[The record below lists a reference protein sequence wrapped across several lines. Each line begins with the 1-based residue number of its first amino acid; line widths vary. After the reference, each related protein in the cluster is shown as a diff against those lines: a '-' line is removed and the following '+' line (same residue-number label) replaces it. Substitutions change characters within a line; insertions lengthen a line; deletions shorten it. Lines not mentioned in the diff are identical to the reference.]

1 MTIKA
6 CNWNRIED
14 PIDLEVWNR
23 LTTNFWLPEKIPLS
37 NDIKSWGKLTDA
49 EKLAT
54 RKVFAGLTLL
64 DTMQGTIGA
73 ISMIPD
79 ATTQHEEAV
88 FTNISFMEAFA
99 GDTELLTPHGWKQI
113 KDITAEDTVAQYHPE
128 TNLLDFTSPVIVP
141 SHFSNEVYEIAA
153 NNGNARQV
161 VSGGHRIY
169 LEEKTKKE
177 NACKTWTHS
186 VYEARNLKDVSLNTA
201 HRRFRSTG
209 VAADGAG
216 MSDIDRLLVA
226 INADGSYLAGST
238 PRYTGANLGA
248 IPCSFSLSKQRKIDR
263 LKQLATSAGWRLDST
278 GTRDGH
284 GNIKEQETFKLYV
297 PLEYVHDRSRRFG
310 QWWKL
315 DQVSGTWA
323 REFITENGL
332 WDGHTLKGGHGIT
345 FCSTNKADTDFFV
358 AVASLAG
365 YRSRMTNRIDDR
377 SETFSDSY
385 VVYASFTKD
394 TVGAQSMQVN
404 QVAPQQ
410 VYCVQVPSTFLL
422 TRNGESP
429 VISGNCVH
437 AKSYSSIFSTLCSTE
452 EIDEVFRWVEENDI
466 LQRKAGIINRNYVDK
481 LEDHNEDAAYRKAA
495 SVMLESFMFYSGFYL
510 PFKLSSQGRLT
521 NTADVIRLIL
531 RDEGVHGYY
540 IGYKFQM
547 HRNQLP
553 EAARETLDYWV
564 YTTLRHLYD
573 LECKYA
579 EEIYDPVGW
588 TENVKTYLR
597 YNANK
602 TLQNMGYDSMFEDHE
617 TRVEA
622 VILTAMAQGDE
633 NHDFF
638 SGGGSSYIMGKAEET
653 TDDDWS

>member
-37 NDIKSWGKLTDA
+37 NDIKSWSKLTDA

-79 ATTQHEEAV
+79 ATTPHEEAV

-99 GDTELLTPHGWKQI
+99 GNTELLTPHGWKQI
-113 KDITAEDTVAQYHPE
+113 KDITAEDSVAQYHPE
-128 TNLLDFTSPVIVP
+128 ANLLDFATPTIVP
-141 SHFSNEVYEIAA
+141 SHFSDEVYEIAA
-153 NNGNARQV
+153 TNGNARQV
-161 VSGGHRIY
+161 VSGGHRVY

-177 NACKTWTHS
+177 NSCKTWTHS
-186 VYEARNLKDVSLNTA
+186 VHEARNLKDVNLNTA

-209 VAADGAG
+209 RAADGEG
-216 MSDIDRLLVA
+216 MTAIDRLLVA
-226 INADGSYLAGST
+226 INADGSYKAGSNL
-238 PRYTGANLGA
+238 RHTGKKTGT
-248 IPCSFSLSKQRKIDR
+248 IPCTFSLSKERKIDR
-263 LKQLATSAGWRLDST
+263 LFNLANEAGWEITTRQPRAAAGNVKES
-278 GTRDGH
+278 GTFVLH
-284 GNIKEQETFKLYV
+284 V
-297 PLEYVHDRSRRFG
+297 PVEYVHDRSKEFSNL
-310 QWWKL
+310 WAL
-315 DQVSGTWA
+315 DEVSGTWA
-323 REFITENGL
+323 QEFVAESGL
-332 WDGHTLKGGHGIT
+332 WDGHTLKDGYGIT
-345 FCSTNKADTDFFV
+345 FYSTNKNDADFFV

-365 YRSRMTNRIDDR
+365 YRTRIDSRVDDR
-377 SETFSDSY
+377 SENCSDTY
-385 VVYASFTKD
+385 VVYASFSKS
-394 TVGAQSMQVN
+394 TVSAQSVQVTK
-404 QVAPQQ
+404 ADPQQ
-410 VYCVQVPSTFLL
+410 VYCVQVPTTFLL

-452 EIDEVFRWVEENDI
+452 EIDEAFRWVEESDV

-564 YTTLRHLYD
+564 YSTLRHLYD

>member
-37 NDIKSWGKLTDA
+37 NDIKSWAKLTDA

-54 RKVFAGLTLL
+54 RKVFGGLTLL

-73 ISMIPD
+73 VSMIPD

-88 FTNISFMEAFA
+88 FTNISFME
-99 GDTELLTPHGWKQI
+99 
-113 KDITAEDTVAQYHPE
+113 
-128 TNLLDFTSPVIVP
+128 S
-141 SHFSNEVYEIAA
+141 
-153 NNGNARQV
+153 
-161 VSGGHRIY
+161 
-169 LEEKTKKE
+169 
-177 NACKTWTHS
+177 
-186 VYEARNLKDVSLNTA
+186 
-201 HRRFRSTG
+201 
-209 VAADGAG
+209 
-216 MSDIDRLLVA
+216 
-226 INADGSYLAGST
+226 
-238 PRYTGANLGA
+238 
-248 IPCSFSLSKQRKIDR
+248 
-263 LKQLATSAGWRLDST
+263 
-278 GTRDGH
+278 
-284 GNIKEQETFKLYV
+284 
-297 PLEYVHDRSRRFG
+297 
-310 QWWKL
+310 
-315 DQVSGTWA
+315 
-323 REFITENGL
+323 
-332 WDGHTLKGGHGIT
+332 
-345 FCSTNKADTDFFV
+345 
-358 AVASLAG
+358 
-365 YRSRMTNRIDDR
+365 
-377 SETFSDSY
+377 
-385 VVYASFTKD
+385 
-394 TVGAQSMQVN
+394 
-404 QVAPQQ
+404 
-410 VYCVQVPSTFLL
+410 
-422 TRNGESP
+422 
-429 VISGNCVH
+429 VH

-452 EIDEVFRWVEENDI
+452 EIDEAFRWVEESDI

-564 YTTLRHLYD
+564 YSTLRHLYD

-633 NHDFF
+633 VHDFF
-638 SGGGSSYIMGKAEET
+638 SGSGSSYIIGDVEET

>member
-6 CNWNRIED
+6 INWNRIED

-37 NDIKSWGKLTDA
+37 NDIKSWSKLTDA

-88 FTNISFMEAFA
+88 FTNISFME
-99 GDTELLTPHGWKQI
+99 
-113 KDITAEDTVAQYHPE
+113 
-128 TNLLDFTSPVIVP
+128 S
-141 SHFSNEVYEIAA
+141 
-153 NNGNARQV
+153 
-161 VSGGHRIY
+161 
-169 LEEKTKKE
+169 
-177 NACKTWTHS
+177 
-186 VYEARNLKDVSLNTA
+186 
-201 HRRFRSTG
+201 
-209 VAADGAG
+209 
-216 MSDIDRLLVA
+216 
-226 INADGSYLAGST
+226 
-238 PRYTGANLGA
+238 
-248 IPCSFSLSKQRKIDR
+248 
-263 LKQLATSAGWRLDST
+263 
-278 GTRDGH
+278 
-284 GNIKEQETFKLYV
+284 
-297 PLEYVHDRSRRFG
+297 
-310 QWWKL
+310 
-315 DQVSGTWA
+315 
-323 REFITENGL
+323 
-332 WDGHTLKGGHGIT
+332 
-345 FCSTNKADTDFFV
+345 
-358 AVASLAG
+358 
-365 YRSRMTNRIDDR
+365 
-377 SETFSDSY
+377 
-385 VVYASFTKD
+385 
-394 TVGAQSMQVN
+394 
-404 QVAPQQ
+404 
-410 VYCVQVPSTFLL
+410 
-422 TRNGESP
+422 
-429 VISGNCVH
+429 VH

-452 EIDEVFRWVEENDI
+452 EIDEAFRWVEESDV

-564 YTTLRHLYD
+564 YSTLRHLYD

-633 NHDFF
+633 VHDFF
-638 SGGGSSYIMGKAEET
+638 SGSGSSYIMGKAEET

>member
-23 LTTNFWLPEKIPLS
+23 LTTNFWLPEKIPVS

-88 FTNISFMEAFA
+88 FTNISFME
-99 GDTELLTPHGWKQI
+99 
-113 KDITAEDTVAQYHPE
+113 
-128 TNLLDFTSPVIVP
+128 S
-141 SHFSNEVYEIAA
+141 
-153 NNGNARQV
+153 
-161 VSGGHRIY
+161 
-169 LEEKTKKE
+169 
-177 NACKTWTHS
+177 
-186 VYEARNLKDVSLNTA
+186 
-201 HRRFRSTG
+201 
-209 VAADGAG
+209 
-216 MSDIDRLLVA
+216 
-226 INADGSYLAGST
+226 
-238 PRYTGANLGA
+238 
-248 IPCSFSLSKQRKIDR
+248 
-263 LKQLATSAGWRLDST
+263 
-278 GTRDGH
+278 
-284 GNIKEQETFKLYV
+284 
-297 PLEYVHDRSRRFG
+297 
-310 QWWKL
+310 
-315 DQVSGTWA
+315 
-323 REFITENGL
+323 
-332 WDGHTLKGGHGIT
+332 
-345 FCSTNKADTDFFV
+345 
-358 AVASLAG
+358 
-365 YRSRMTNRIDDR
+365 
-377 SETFSDSY
+377 
-385 VVYASFTKD
+385 
-394 TVGAQSMQVN
+394 
-404 QVAPQQ
+404 
-410 VYCVQVPSTFLL
+410 
-422 TRNGESP
+422 
-429 VISGNCVH
+429 VH

-452 EIDEVFRWVEENDI
+452 EIDEAFRWVEESDI

-510 PFKLSSQGRLT
+510 PFKMSSQGRLT

-579 EEIYDPVGW
+579 EEIYDPIGW

-633 NHDFF
+633 VHDFF
-638 SGGGSSYIMGKAEET
+638 SGSGSSYIIGKAEET
-653 TDDDWS
+653 TDDDWG

>member
-6 CNWNRIED
+6 CNWNRIDD

-37 NDIKSWGKLTDA
+37 NDIKSWSKLTDA

-88 FTNISFMEAFA
+88 FTNISFME
-99 GDTELLTPHGWKQI
+99 
-113 KDITAEDTVAQYHPE
+113 
-128 TNLLDFTSPVIVP
+128 S
-141 SHFSNEVYEIAA
+141 
-153 NNGNARQV
+153 
-161 VSGGHRIY
+161 
-169 LEEKTKKE
+169 
-177 NACKTWTHS
+177 
-186 VYEARNLKDVSLNTA
+186 
-201 HRRFRSTG
+201 
-209 VAADGAG
+209 
-216 MSDIDRLLVA
+216 
-226 INADGSYLAGST
+226 
-238 PRYTGANLGA
+238 
-248 IPCSFSLSKQRKIDR
+248 
-263 LKQLATSAGWRLDST
+263 
-278 GTRDGH
+278 
-284 GNIKEQETFKLYV
+284 
-297 PLEYVHDRSRRFG
+297 
-310 QWWKL
+310 
-315 DQVSGTWA
+315 
-323 REFITENGL
+323 
-332 WDGHTLKGGHGIT
+332 
-345 FCSTNKADTDFFV
+345 
-358 AVASLAG
+358 
-365 YRSRMTNRIDDR
+365 
-377 SETFSDSY
+377 
-385 VVYASFTKD
+385 
-394 TVGAQSMQVN
+394 
-404 QVAPQQ
+404 
-410 VYCVQVPSTFLL
+410 
-422 TRNGESP
+422 
-429 VISGNCVH
+429 VH

-452 EIDEVFRWVEENDI
+452 EIDEAFRWVEESDV

-564 YTTLRHLYD
+564 YSTLRHLYD

-638 SGGGSSYIMGKAEET
+638 SGGGSSYIIGKAEET
-653 TDDDWS
+653 TDDDWG

>member
-64 DTMQGTIGA
+64 DTMQGTVGA

-88 FTNISFMEAFA
+88 FTNISFME
-99 GDTELLTPHGWKQI
+99 
-113 KDITAEDTVAQYHPE
+113 
-128 TNLLDFTSPVIVP
+128 S
-141 SHFSNEVYEIAA
+141 
-153 NNGNARQV
+153 
-161 VSGGHRIY
+161 
-169 LEEKTKKE
+169 
-177 NACKTWTHS
+177 
-186 VYEARNLKDVSLNTA
+186 
-201 HRRFRSTG
+201 
-209 VAADGAG
+209 
-216 MSDIDRLLVA
+216 
-226 INADGSYLAGST
+226 
-238 PRYTGANLGA
+238 
-248 IPCSFSLSKQRKIDR
+248 
-263 LKQLATSAGWRLDST
+263 
-278 GTRDGH
+278 
-284 GNIKEQETFKLYV
+284 
-297 PLEYVHDRSRRFG
+297 
-310 QWWKL
+310 
-315 DQVSGTWA
+315 
-323 REFITENGL
+323 
-332 WDGHTLKGGHGIT
+332 
-345 FCSTNKADTDFFV
+345 
-358 AVASLAG
+358 
-365 YRSRMTNRIDDR
+365 
-377 SETFSDSY
+377 
-385 VVYASFTKD
+385 
-394 TVGAQSMQVN
+394 
-404 QVAPQQ
+404 
-410 VYCVQVPSTFLL
+410 
-422 TRNGESP
+422 
-429 VISGNCVH
+429 VH

-452 EIDEVFRWVEENDI
+452 EIDEAFRWVEESDV

-540 IGYKFQM
+540 IGYKFQL

-633 NHDFF
+633 VHDFF
-638 SGGGSSYIMGKAEET
+638 SGSGSSYIIGDVEET